1 MSKKEIETYCPKNQS
16 EWRKWLTKNHRSKK
30 SVWLMYFR
38 VSSQVP
44 SVSWSEAVDEA
55 LCFGWIDS
63 TKKSIDEERY
73 IQYFS
78 KRKPTSTWSK
88 INKEKVSQ
96 LIQQGRMTDAGYET
110 IRTAKQNGTWSIM
123 DDIENLIIPKELKIA
138 LGENNIAKN
147 YFESQSKSTM
157 KGMLYW
163 IVIAKRKETRQK
175 RIDEIVR
182 LASQGKRPKQFE

>member
-1 MSKKEIETYCPKNQS
+1 
-16 EWRKWLTKNHRSKK
+16 
-30 SVWLMYFR
+30 MYFR

-88 INKEKVSQ
+88 INKEKVSK

>member
-1 MSKKEIETYCPKNQS
+1 
-16 EWRKWLTKNHRSKK
+16 
-30 SVWLMYFR
+30 MYFR

>member
-88 INKEKVSQ
+88 INKEKVSK